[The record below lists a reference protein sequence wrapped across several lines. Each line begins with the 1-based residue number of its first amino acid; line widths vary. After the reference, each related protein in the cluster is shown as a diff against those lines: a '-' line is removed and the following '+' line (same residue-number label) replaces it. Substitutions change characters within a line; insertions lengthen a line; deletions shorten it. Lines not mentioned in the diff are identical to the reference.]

1 MVTNWHEASESP
13 KYDKLCVIR
22 IANDH
27 SKIDYQIARF
37 RKLWRYRNDKTVTE
51 QSLRGGRIIESP
63 YRTELALRRYFLAH
77 RDSYS

>member
-1 MVTNWHEASESP
+1 MVTNRHEASESP

-37 RKLWRYRNDKTVTE
+37 RKFWRYKNDKKVTDKLISWAYINE
-51 QSLRGGRIIESP
+51 PLNG
-63 YRTELALRRYFLAH
+63 
-77 RDSYS
+77 